1 MKALSPVDQLFLV
14 LERRQQPMHVGGLQL
29 FEFPEDAEESYV
41 QELAELLRAYD
52 QPTGPFSQRLVSKF
66 GRSFWDQDQQ
76 FDLDHHFRHEA
87 LPHPGRIRE
96 LLSLVSAE
104 HSALL
109 DRERPMWECHLIEGF
124 SDRRFA
130 LYSKIHH
137 SMVDGIGAMRLMQRS
152 LTTEPNARETPPV
165 WAQPLRKRE
174 KAPMTPADAVTHI
187 AQAGGTLGKQLGS
200 LSHVA
205 REVYRNVQ
213 KSRRHEE
220 HTSVF
225 QAPHCILNERITG
238 SRRFAA
244 QSYSMTRFK
253 AVAKAFGG
261 TLNDVVLAVCGFAL
275 REYLIGQ
282 RALPDQ
288 PLISMVPMSVRAA
301 GSDDDEEGGN
311 QIAMILANLGTH
323 VADPA
328 HRMEIIMKSVREA
341 KERCARMTPDEIV
354 AYTALTLAPAGMNLL
369 TGVNPKWQSFNVII
383 SNVPG
388 PKEPLYWNGARLSG
402 IYPVSIV
409 LDRMALNIT
418 VTSYIDS
425 LEFGFIACRR
435 TLPSMQ
441 RLLDYVE
448 RGLDELEIAAGIR
461 E

>member
-1 MKALSPVDQLFLV
+1 MKALTPVDQLFLW

-29 FEFPEDAEESYV
+29 FEFPDDAEESYV
-41 QELAELLRAYD
+41 QELAELLRAYNK
-52 QPTGPFSQRLVSKF
+52 PSVPFNQRLVSKL
-66 GRSFWDQDQQ
+66 GQSFWDEDRQ

-109 DRERPMWECHLIEGF
+109 DRERPLWECHLIEGF

-137 SMVDGIGAMRLMQRS
+137 SVVDGIAAMRLMQRGLS
-152 LTTEPNARETPPV
+152 TDPEERGLPPV
-165 WAQPLRKRE
+165 WAQKIRKRE
-174 KAPMTPADAVTHI
+174 REAMSPADAVSHL
-187 AQAGGTLGKQLGS
+187 AQQTAGASKQ
-200 LSHVA
+200 VA
-205 REVYRNVQ
+205 TIPNVLREVYKSIQ
-213 KSRRHEE
+213 KSRRHESYV
-220 HTSVF
+220 SVF
-225 QAPHCILNERITG
+225 QAPHSILNERITG

-244 QSYSMTRFK
+244 QSYSLPRFK
-253 AVAKAFGG
+253 ALAKAYGG
-261 TLNDVVLAVCGFAL
+261 TLNDVVLAVCGSAL
-275 REYLIGQ
+275 REYLISQ
-282 RALPDQ
+282 RALPDA
-288 PLISMVPMSVRAA
+288 PLIAMVPMSVR
-301 GSDDDEEGGN
+301 SDDSDGGN

-323 VADPA
+323 IGDPA
-328 HRMEIIMKSVREA
+328 HRIELVMNSVREA
-341 KERCARMTPDEIV
+341 KERCARMSPEEIV
-354 AYTALTLAPAGMNLL
+354 NYTALTLAPAGVNLL
-369 TGVNPKWQSFNVII
+369 TGLNPKWQSFNVII

-388 PKEPLYWNGARLSG
+388 PKEPLYWNGARLQG

-418 VTSYIDS
+418 LTSYVDS

-441 RLLDYVE
+441 RLLDYIE
-448 RGLDELEIAAGIR
+448 RGIHELEVAAGIV

>member
-1 MKALSPVDQLFLV
+1 MKPLTPVDQLFLI

-41 QELAELLRAYD
+41 QELAEILREYNK
-52 QPTGPFSQRLVSKF
+52 PSPPFNQRLINKF
-66 GRSFWDQDQQ
+66 GRPYWEEDAQ

-109 DRERPMWECHLIEGF
+109 DRERPLWEAHLIEGF

-137 SMVDGIGAMRLMQRS
+137 SMVDGIAAMRLMANS
-152 LTTEPNARETPPV
+152 LSTDPEARGLPPV
-165 WAQPLRKRE
+165 WAQPPRKRTR
-174 KAPMTPADAVTHI
+174 PQMTPADAVGQL
-187 AQAGGTLGKQLGS
+187 AQATSSTRKQLAS
-200 LSHVA
+200 IPNVA
-205 REVYRNVQ
+205 REIYRNVQ
-213 KSRRHEE
+213 KSRKHEN
-220 HTSVF
+220 HLGVF
-225 QAPHCILNERITG
+225 EAPHSILNERITG

-244 QSYSMTRFK
+244 QSYPLDRMRLI
-253 AVAKAFGG
+253 AKAFGG
-261 TLNDVVLAVCGFAL
+261 TLNDVVLAVCGAAL

-282 RALPDQ
+282 RALPDA
-288 PLISMVPMSVRAA
+288 PLIAMVPMSVRTEDN
-301 GSDDDEEGGN
+301 DDGN

-323 VADPA
+323 IADPS
-328 HRMEIIMKSVREA
+328 HRMETVMGSVREA
-341 KERCARMTPDEIV
+341 KERCARMTAEEIV
-354 AYTALTLAPAGMNLL
+354 NYTALTLAPCGLNLL
-369 TGVNPKWQSFNVII
+369 TGINPKWQSFNVII

-388 PKEPLYWNGARLSG
+388 PKEPLYWNGARLQG

-418 VTSYIDS
+418 VTSYVDS

-448 RGLDELEIAAGIR
+448 KAIDELEVAAGIA
-461 E
+461 

>member
-1 MKALSPVDQLFLV
+1 MRALSPVDQLFLW

-29 FEFPEDAEESYV
+29 FEFPDDAEESYV
-41 QELAELLRAYD
+41 QELAEILREYNKPSA
-52 QPTGPFSQRLVSKF
+52 PFNQRLVSKF
-66 GRSFWDQDQQ
+66 GQSFWDDDQQ

-109 DRERPMWECHLIEGF
+109 DRERPLWEVHLIEGF
-124 SDRRFA
+124 SDRRFG

-137 SMVDGIGAMRLMQRS
+137 SVVDGIAAMRLMARS
-152 LTTEPNARETPPV
+152 LSTDPNARDLPPV
-165 WAQPLRKRE
+165 WAQQPRKRE
-174 KAPMTPADAVTHI
+174 KEAMSPVDAVSQL
-187 AQAGGTLGKQLGS
+187 AQQTAGAGKQLS
-200 LSHVA
+200 TVPNVL
-205 REVYRNVQ
+205 REVYKSVQ
-213 KSRRHEE
+213 KARKHD
-220 HTSVF
+220 TYVSVF
-225 QAPHCILNERITG
+225 QAPHSILNERITG

-244 QSYSMTRFK
+244 QSYSLSRFK
-253 AVAKAFGG
+253 AIAKAFGG
-261 TLNDVVLAVCGFAL
+261 TLNDVVLAVCGAAL

-288 PLISMVPMSVRAA
+288 PLIAMVPMSVR
-301 GSDDDEEGGN
+301 SDDSDGGN

-328 HRMEIIMKSVREA
+328 RRMETVMNSVREA
-341 KERCARMTPDEIV
+341 KERCARMSAEEIV
-354 AYTALTLAPAGMNLL
+354 NYTAITLAPAGINLL
-369 TGVNPKWQSFNVII
+369 TGVNPKWQSFNVVI

-388 PKEPLYWNGARLSG
+388 PKEPLYWNGARLQG

-409 LDRMALNIT
+409 LDRLALNIT

-441 RLLDYVE
+441 RLLDYIE
-448 RGLDELEIAAGIR
+448 KAIDDLEIAAGL
-461 E
+461 